1 MAKKKKLKK
10 AGIAKRQK
18 NKLQKK
24 VAAKRKLQANKP
36 AQRQMSPS
44 KVKQN
49 LKNLPSLVFE
59 PELESIAFAADDIN
73 RVVTEHEKTPDQIEA
88 IATPE
93 FMELLKT
100 KHQEMRIRFEKENDS
115 NKGMMVH
122 AILYFMEQEEAPAFL
137 NQIVVAMFYRALS
150 QIQNPDTEIDLKELN
165 QMLKEYDQTW
175 ADYLQEKMEAAG
187 IEDIIPSGFP
197 KPPQIDGVI
206 EDTEDE
212 SPLMT
217 ASAFEGVLDEF
228 SEHLSSELSLEEEAQ
243 ERTIEDVE
251 VLFNDYCEEKEIT
264 QLQEL
269 RARKIRNF
277 LEGWFIRMMNP
288 TKEDMETMINSLDLF
303 FQFALEKEKMP
314 AEMNEDIQKLF
325 EDKSSLLS
333 ALYA

>member
-1 MAKKKKLKK
+1 MAKKKKIKK

-24 VAAKRKLQANKP
+24 VTTKRKFQAKNPK
-36 AQRQMSPS
+36 QRQMSPS

-49 LKNLPSLVFE
+49 LKNLPSLIFE
-59 PELESIAFAADDIN
+59 PELESIGFAVDDIN
-73 RVVTEHEKTPDQIEA
+73 RVVAEHEKTPDQIEA

-93 FMELLKT
+93 FMELLKA
-100 KHQEMRIRFEKENDS
+100 KHQEMRIRFEKENDG

-150 QIQNPDTEIDLKELN
+150 QIQNPEAEIDLKELN

-175 ADYLQEKMEAAG
+175 ADYLQEKMGDAG
-187 IEDIIPSGFP
+187 MDDMIPSGFP
-197 KPPQIDGVI
+197 DASQVSGDV
-206 EDTEDE
+206 EDTDDE
-212 SPLMT
+212 PLEVVV
-217 ASAFEGVLDEF
+217 SAFEGILVEF
-228 SEHLSSELSLEEEAQ
+228 SEHLISELSLEEESR

-264 QLQEL
+264 QLQDL

-303 FQFALEKEKMP
+303 FQFALQTEKMP
-314 AEMNEDIQKLF
+314 AEMNDDIRKLF
-325 EDKSSLLS
+325 EDKASLLS
-333 ALYA
+333 AFDA